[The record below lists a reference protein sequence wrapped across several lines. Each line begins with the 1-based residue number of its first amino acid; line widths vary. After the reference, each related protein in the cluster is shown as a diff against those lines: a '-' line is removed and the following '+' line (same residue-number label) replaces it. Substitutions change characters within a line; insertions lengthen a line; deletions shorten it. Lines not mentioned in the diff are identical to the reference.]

1 MIYDIIWNKFFIG
14 TYVIQLSLLCALH
27 KMDIGCVTLKKWKKN
42 EISANY
48 LTVFYNN
55 KNMDFKNTI
64 KIGQNHKKYE
74 LKKIKG
80 YFLEIGLLFVL

>member
-1 MIYDIIWNKFFIG
+1 MCNFK
-14 TYVIQLSLLCALH
+14 
-27 KMDIGCVTLKKWKKN
+27 KMRKKN